1 VITLL
6 CDHHGVPLAEL
17 PMAGARSGAEPGA
30 RAGAEPEACAEAEP
44 EACAGAEPEACAEA
58 EPEAC
63 AGAEPDVRVGA
74 ELQETSRPAVARNP
88 PIAGSCLLLVLMV
101 L

>member
-1 VITLL
+1 MITLL

-44 EACAGAEPEACAEA
+44 EACAGAEPEV
-58 EPEAC
+58 C